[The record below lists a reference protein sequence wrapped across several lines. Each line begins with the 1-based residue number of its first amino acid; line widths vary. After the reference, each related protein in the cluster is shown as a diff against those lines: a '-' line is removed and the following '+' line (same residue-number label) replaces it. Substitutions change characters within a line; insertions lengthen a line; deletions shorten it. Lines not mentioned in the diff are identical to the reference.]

1 MFKEFRVEKPKPS
14 AVYFPVSN
22 VHKKL
27 PNGTVIESPER
38 KKFRE
43 ELELKKLKD

>member
-14 AVYFPVSN
+14 CVNFPVSD

-27 PNGTVIESPER
+27 PTGTVIESPEG
-38 KKFRE
+38 KKFKE
-43 ELELKKLKD
+43 D